1 MNLQRLLFVC
11 LGAVVLTSCFKDEAP
26 NAEADITKAWLH
38 TDVPTEMFFQTSDT
52 LINVLYSANEIK
64 FSVRRKAD
72 VSALAP
78 QFTITEGATIS
89 PASGSTHDFSQ
100 GPITYTVTSEDK
112 QWTRDYAVSF
122 TPVVQTVKDTIDY
135 DFEHFALVSSGKYY
149 TWFEL
154 QEDGTEDNRWATG
167 NGGFVMTAG
176 SAAPDAYPTAPLT
189 EGYDGNGVRLV
200 TRSTGSFGKLT
211 KMPLAAGNLF
221 IGEFDVSIAV
231 KTPLMATRFGLPFDK
246 KPKTFTGYYRY
257 KAGDSFT
264 NRDGS
269 VVDGKKDQASVY
281 AILYRNHDADGNAV
295 VLHGDD
301 VQTNPLIV
309 GKAIVAELPETAE
322 WREFKVDFSYAE
334 EIDIDL
340 MAERGYSL
348 AIVFS
353 SSADGAYF
361 QGAIGSTLDI
371 DKVRIVCETQE

>member
-52 LINVLYSANEIK
+52 LINVLYSTNEIK

>member
-89 PASGSTHDFSQ
+89 PASGSTHDFTQ

-246 KPKTFTGYYRY
+246 KPKTFTGNYRY